1 MPLQSINSDVKVSWQ
16 NQKLSYHVESKHY
29 VCINNKFETDNQQVL
44 DSEDLVAFRDS
55 VINSLYNYV
64 FRKTFIVW
72 QVVNIHKREG
82 EVESKQR
89 VRR

>member
-1 MPLQSINSDVKVSWQ
+1 MSALIIN
-16 NQKLSYHVESKHY
+16 LKH
-29 VCINNKFETDNQQVL
+29 NQVL
-44 DSEDLVAFRDS
+44 DSEDLMAFRDS
-55 VINSLYNYV
+55 VINSLCNYG